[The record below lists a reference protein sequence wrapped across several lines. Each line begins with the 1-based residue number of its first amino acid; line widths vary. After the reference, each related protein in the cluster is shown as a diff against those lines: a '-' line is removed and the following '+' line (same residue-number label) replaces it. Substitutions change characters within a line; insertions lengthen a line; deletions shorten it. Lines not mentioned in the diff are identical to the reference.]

1 MSKFEDRQVV
11 LEKIKNGVYS
21 TKTSSNLGV
30 ALFIVMTL
38 FAFVIF
44 FSTIVAMIVNSAL
57 SSNKSSAAV
66 LGTTIVFIIIVAITM
81 IFIIVPKLGKSSK
94 TSRKDISLIET
105 GTELEV
111 HIENSY
117 KTNSGYQL
125 ECTSDKYPG
134 MVFKSKLL
142 QEEPII
148 DKDRKTRVFIDP
160 QNPNNYFV
168 DIYSVLPRQAGPVL
182 MDRSELKHETN
193 VNITAN
199 NFAIVRIFL
208 FIFLAPFFITGAG
221 TAIGG
226 LLTGHFITAIFS
238 AFIIFV
244 FATII
249 NKIGNGDSEAK
260 AMLAQ
265 GYYLEATGTRYWVT
279 TSDDSTT
286 HHLSCRYIV
295 PGTHDA
301 YNFYTT
307 AVDARAKILVGAKV
321 RVYVNPDKMSVYLI
335 DAKYSLS
342 NFGFTAKQE
351 TDEA

>member
-1 MSKFEDRQVV
+1 MSKFEDRQIV
-11 LEKIKNGVYS
+11 LEKIKNGVYK
-21 TKTSSNLGV
+21 TKTSSNFGV

-44 FSTIVAMIVNSAL
+44 SSVIVTMLANSTL
-57 SSNKSSAAV
+57 SGNKSSAV
-66 LGTTIVFIIIVAITM
+66 FGTTIVFTIIVAITM
-81 IFIIVPKLGKSSK
+81 IFVIIPKLGKSSK
-94 TSRKDISLIET
+94 TSRKDIELIEA

-134 MVFKSKLL
+134 MVFRSKLL

-148 DKDRKTRVFIDP
+148 DKDRKTRVFIDS

-193 VNITAN
+193 VNVAAN
-199 NFAIVRIFL
+199 NFAVIRIIL
-208 FIFLAPFFITGAG
+208 FVFLAPFFTVGAV
-221 TAIGG
+221 TAISG
-226 LLTGHFITAIFS
+226 LFTGHFIAAITS
-238 AFIIFV
+238 AFMIFV

-351 TDEA
+351 SNEA

>member
-1 MSKFEDRQVV
+1 MSKFEDRQVI

-38 FAFVIF
+38 FAFTIF
-44 FSTIVAMIVNSAL
+44 FSTIVAILVKSAL
-57 SSNKSSAAV
+57 NGNKGFAV

-81 IFIIVPKLGKSSK
+81 IFIIIPKLGKSSK
-94 TSRKDISLIET
+94 TSKKDISLIET

-134 MVFKSKLL
+134 MVFRSKLL

-193 VNITAN
+193 VNVTAN
-199 NFAIVRIFL
+199 NFAVIRIFL

-226 LLTGHFITAIFS
+226 LLTGHFITAIIS
-238 AFIIFV
+238 ALIIFG

-249 NKIGNGDSEAK
+249 NKIGDGDSEKK

-351 TDEA
+351 NDEA